1 MSRVARLP
9 VRVRLTLVLAGVVAI
24 LLGLGGLYSYLKL
37 GEALGDSIEQN
48 LRARTADLTPRVRR
62 GEPLPAPDEENFAEV
77 GGARLTADQRRR
89 AQRGPIFV
97 DSERGGDAARLLVT
111 PVDGRLL
118 VVGTAADDRSEALRT
133 LAVLLLI
140 GGPVAIVIASLA
152 GYGAAE
158 ARLRAALERERAFV
172 ADASHEL
179 RTPLAILKAELELAS
194 RAGRSREELEAAV
207 RSAAEETDR
216 LAALAEDLLV
226 IARVDDGALP
236 IRAAELRVADV
247 LETVAARFPGRAQ
260 ADAPAGLRVDADPD
274 RLQQALGNLVDNAL
288 RHGGTHAELAA
299 ERVDGRVE
307 LHVRDDGPGFPP
319 TFLDDAFDRFTRA
332 DAARGRGGAGLGLA
346 IVDVIA
352 RAHGG
357 EARARNRPA
366 GGADVWI
373 SLPCAS

>member
-1 MSRVARLP
+1 MSWIAGLP
-9 VRVRLTLVLAGVVAI
+9 VRVRLTLGFAGVIAV
-24 LLGLGGLYSYLKL
+24 LLGVAGLFAYLQLGA
-37 GEALGDSIEQN
+37 ALDDTIEQS
-48 LRARTADLTPRVRR
+48 LRARTADLTPLVRR
-62 GEPLPAPDEENFAEV
+62 GEPLPAADEENFAEV
-77 GGARLTADQRRR
+77 GGARLSADERRR
-89 AQRGPIFV
+89 AEQGPIFV
-97 DSERGGDAARLLVT
+97 ESERGGDPARLLVT

-118 VVGTAADDRSEALRT
+118 VVGTAVDDRSEVLRT
-133 LAVLLLI
+133 FAVLLLI
-140 GGPVAIVIASLA
+140 GGPIALVIASLA
-152 GYGAAE
+152 GYAAAE
-158 ARLRAALERERAFV
+158 ARLRAALERERSFV

-179 RTPLAILKAELELAS
+179 RTPLAILKAELELAA
-194 RAGRSREELEAAV
+194 RAGRTREELEDAV

-216 LAALAEDLLV
+216 LTALAEDLLV

-236 IRAAELRVADV
+236 IRPAPLQAGDV
-247 LETVAARFPGRAQ
+247 LDTVAARFPGRAR
-260 ADAPAGLRVDADPD
+260 ASAPAELRVDADPL

-299 ERVDGRVE
+299 VRADGHVE

-319 TFLDDAFDRFTRA
+319 AFLDAAFDRFTRA

-357 EARARNRPA
+357 EAGARNDPA

>member
-247 LETVAARFPGRAQ
+247 LETVAARFPGRAR
-260 ADAPAGLRVDADPD
+260 ADAPAALRVDADPD

>member
-1 MSRVARLP
+1 MSWVARLP
-9 VRVRLTLVLAGVVAI
+9 VRVRLTLALAGVVAI
-24 LLGLGGLYSYLKL
+24 LLGLGGLYAYLQL

-62 GEPLPAPDEENFAEV
+62 GEPLPPPDEENFAEV
-77 GGARLTADQRRR
+77 GGARLSPDERRR
-89 AQRGPIFV
+89 AQQGPIFV

-118 VVGTAADDRSEALRT
+118 VVGTAADDRSEAMRT

-140 GGPVAIVIASLA
+140 GGPVALVIASLA

-216 LAALAEDLLV
+216 LAALAEDLFV
-226 IARVDDGALP
+226 IARVDEGALP
-236 IRAAELRVADV
+236 IRAADLHVADV
-247 LETVAARFPGRAQ
+247 LATVAARFPGRAQ
-260 ADAPAGLRVDADPD
+260 AAAPAGLRVDADPD
-274 RLQQALGNLVDNAL
+274 RLHQALGNLVDNAL
-288 RHGGTHAELAA
+288 RHGGTRAELAA

-319 TFLDDAFDRFTRA
+319 AFLDDAFDRFTRA

-373 SLPCAS
+373 SLPCVS